1 MLYVVEIAGKTSEYI
16 VTIVYLR
23 ATLLRMHA
31 RDTTPKKD
39 SDITIQIWQ

>member
-23 ATLLRMHA
+23 APLLRMHA

-39 SDITIQIWQ
+39 SDITIQI